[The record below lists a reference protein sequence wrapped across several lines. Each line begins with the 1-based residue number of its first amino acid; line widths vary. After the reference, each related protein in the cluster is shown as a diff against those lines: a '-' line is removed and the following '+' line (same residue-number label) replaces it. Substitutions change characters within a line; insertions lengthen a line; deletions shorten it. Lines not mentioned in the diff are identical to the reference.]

1 MKRNFGITPENK
13 YTFHGFEASPSSY
26 SLDSRFFRKSVYYK
40 VMRYLQEM
48 HVKYKDKEGLK
59 VSNGKMF

>member
-1 MKRNFGITPENK
+1 MGLKQALHLIAWIPGSLENQ
-13 YTFHGFEASPSSY
+13 
-26 SLDSRFFRKSVYYK
+26 VYYK